1 MNHSSV
7 HKPPSW
13 WLFLSLNE
21 GMILPLYIMCNTCMR
36 GPCFFILF
44 YYFFKSCPRWRTMGY
59 LETTALLSFWDYQ
72 ASNEKNKLLEKI
84 EHNKR
89 KIGATTK
96 LYDQNP
102 GKMTPLR
109 PRSQAGVSSN
119 IAFFSSLYFF
129 YNKSQGPAILNVPFM
144 NGHFPSWYHKSLSC
158 LRRTR
163 VFPRTVKER
172 FCQQEKDDTSKTL

>member
-1 MNHSSV
+1 MSS
-7 HKPPSW
+7 
-13 WLFLSLNE
+13 LTDY
-21 GMILPLYIMCNTCMR
+21 G
-36 GPCFFILF
+36 GPCCNSFI
-44 YYFFKSCPRWRTMGY
+44 
-59 LETTALLSFWDYQ
+59 SFWDYH

-89 KIGATTK
+89 EIRATTK

-109 PRSQAGVSSN
+109 PRSQASVSSN

-129 YNKSQGPAILNVPFM
+129 YNKSLAPAILNVPFM
-144 NGHFPSWYHKSLSC
+144 NGHFPSWYHKSPSC

-172 FCQQEKDDTSKTL
+172 FCQQEKDDTSKTLKKSFRGTLFGILPNKFIKCLSIWSPLGLTGSHTCTCQGRAVGSHCLI